1 MVFFYWYYYCWFWS
15 ILVSSKATKTISL
28 RLILS
33 SQSTK
38 KHDNHQVTIA
48 VPDVGDNAN
57 GQLHHHLVGEKPRFC
72 LYFGKGLINQW
83 LSRFQGP
90 SAQASFEEEQ
100 GPVEIPGDSSNEWH
114 HGILWFYFHHHF
126 SQTKLDCC
134 VDSVYA
140 WALGGHWNVFF
151 LFWSCG

>member
-1 MVFFYWYYYCWFWS
+1 MLMMMEITAVVYHIYGFFLL
-15 ILVSSKATKTISL
+15 ILLLLILKYSGEQQSNQDHFL

-72 LYFGKGLINQW
+72 LYFGKGLINQ
-83 LSRFQGP
+83 
-90 SAQASFEEEQ
+90 
-100 GPVEIPGDSSNEWH
+100 
-114 HGILWFYFHHHF
+114 
-126 SQTKLDCC
+126 
-134 VDSVYA
+134 
-140 WALGGHWNVFF
+140 
-151 LFWSCG
+151 